1 MGSKLLLVYNSAKLF
16 EILSEIKENFNFTIR
31 HVGKKEFQTL
41 NLEKLDN
48 YLVISLRSCDGIKN
62 CLILDDLPQKLLKL
76 VEKINLGFLK
86 NQFNNQ
92 SELKIG
98 KYVLDFNSRK
108 IYLKNISLDLTEK
121 ESDLLIF
128 INVKKKASLKEI
140 QKEVWGYSSNLE
152 THTVETHIY
161 RLRKKMF
168 KNFNDDNFIKHDKQG
183 YFLK

>member
-16 EILSEIKENFNFTIR
+16 EILSEIKENFNFAIR
-31 HVGKKEFQTL
+31 HVDKKEFETL
-41 NLEKLDN
+41 NLDKLDN
-48 YLVISLRSCDGIKN
+48 YLVISLRSCNGIKN
-62 CLILDDLPQKLLKL
+62 CLILDDLPQKILKL
-76 VEKINLGFLK
+76 VERINLGFLK

-108 IYLKNISLDLTEK
+108 IFLKNISLDLTEK